1 LGDDFQSL
9 HVEGTVK
16 VRARW
21 TSEQTITIELDQV
34 TAYQIVKSDGLNT
47 EALETLFD
55 CLGWV
60 LRHPKG
66 AAEKDSQRVT
76 KEIPVTRDM
85 LP

>member
-1 LGDDFQSL
+1 M
-9 HVEGTVK
+9 K

-21 TSEQTITIELDQV
+21 TSDGTITVELDRD
-34 TAYQIVKSDGLNT
+34 TAAQLVAADGLNT

-60 LRHPKG
+60 LRHPRG

-76 KEIPVTRDM
+76 TKEIPVTRDI